1 LGYREKGKI
10 VHCSYAKVGDLVH
23 EKHHPD
29 WMGVVLEEVWRSDE
43 QFLVVEW
50 LLNNNNV
57 TNGNKEVISAKY
69 IVTVEKRGDDD

>member
-1 LGYREKGKI
+1 MGYGKKEKI
-10 VHCSYAKVGDLVH
+10 VYHSYAKVGDLVH

-29 WMGVVLEEVWRSDE
+29 WMGIVLEEVWRSDE
-43 QFLVVEW
+43 QFLVIEW
-50 LLNNNNV
+50 LLNDNNV